1 MNKKAKIILIALEVF
16 ILVVLV
22 LAAIG
27 YQQKWIIQTDDGPR
41 FDWYEIK
48 EDLTID
54 IQDIIK
60 PNKKPKDENE
70 PEDPEAPSESEST
83 DRPVTNQPSQ
93 SVTPEPE
100 TVEPTTDPLETTD
113 PDNPPPTDDWE
124 TDEF

>member
-22 LAAIG
+22 LVALG

-41 FDWYEIK
+41 FDWYEIQ

-70 PEDPEAPSESEST
+70 PETPSESEST
-83 DRPVTNQPSQ
+83 DRPATNDPSQ
-93 SVTPEPE
+93 SATPEPDAE
-100 TVEPTTDPLETTD
+100 EPTTDPAETTA
-113 PDNPPPTDDWE
+113 PSTQPPTDNWE